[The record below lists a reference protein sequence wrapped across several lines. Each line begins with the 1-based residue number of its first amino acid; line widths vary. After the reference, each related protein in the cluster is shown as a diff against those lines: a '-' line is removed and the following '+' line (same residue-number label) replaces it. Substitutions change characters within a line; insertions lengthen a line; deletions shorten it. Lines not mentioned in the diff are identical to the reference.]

1 MKNTILTLMLV
12 FVISSFLFT
21 GYQCSTAEMTSAKL
35 YIQRSEWENAKVQ
48 LQKELEKHPENAEA
62 WYLLGR
68 IHFEQKNYS
77 DMLSA
82 FKNSLKQSNQF
93 KSEIDKVLLSV
104 WANNLNKGV
113 DHYNEAIR
121 SANDS
126 SIVHF
131 NKAIDYLKTSIM
143 VMPDSFPGY
152 RILALTYYGMKD
164 KDNAIIYLKQA
175 LERQNDV
182 QLGRILAGIYY
193 ERAVAAKNDA
203 VNLEGDAKAKALE
216 VANKNFDEAIK
227 VVENALK
234 VAPQDPNLLA
244 ILNDSYIGSGRTQE
258 AMESYQKAIVADP
271 NNKFVHYNYGVLLLK
286 NLNFEEAAEQFEAAI
301 KLDDKF
307 SDALYNLSA
316 TYMQWGAKMKEKAEE
331 EVKNDKTKPINK
343 AYEEKFRKAKYYLEK
358 LVEISPNDI
367 AAWETLG
374 MANTILNFPKEA
386 KEAFDKADSL
396 RKAK

>member
-1 MKNTILTLMLV
+1 MKNSIIILVISLI
-12 FVISSFLFT
+12 ISSFLFT

-35 YIQRSEWENAKVQ
+35 YIQRSEWENAKTQ

-77 DMLSA
+77 DMLDA

-93 KSEIDKVLLSV
+93 KTEIDKVLMSV
-104 WANNLNKGV
+104 WATNLNKGV

-121 SANDS
+121 TTGDS
-126 SIVHF
+126 SIIHF
-131 NKAIDYLKTSIM
+131 NKAINYLKTSIM
-143 VMPDSFPGY
+143 VMPDSFPSY

-175 LERQNDV
+175 LEKQNDV
-182 QLGRILAGIYY
+182 QLGRILGGIFY
-193 ERAVAAKNDA
+193 ERAIAAKNEA
-203 VNLEGDAKAKALE
+203 ANLEGEAKQKAIE
-216 VANKNFDEAIK
+216 KANQNFSEAIN
-227 VVENALK
+227 VIENALK
-234 VAPQDPNLLA
+234 LAPQDPNLLA
-244 ILNDSYIGSGRTQE
+244 ILNDSYIGAGRIKE
-258 AMESYQKAIVADP
+258 AMESYQKAIIADP
-271 NNKFVHYNYGVLLLK
+271 TNKYVHYNYGVLLLK
-286 NLNFEEAAEQFEAAI
+286 NSQFEEAAEQFEASI
-301 KLDDKF
+301 KIDERF

-343 AYEEKFRKAKYYLEK
+343 AYEEKFRKAKYTLEK

-374 MANTILNFPKEA
+374 MANTILNLPADA
-386 KEAFDKADSL
+386 KKAFDKADSL
-396 RKAK
+396 RNQK